1 MKSLHERLHRKA
13 RAYAGD
19 DDRPLAAYTGATTT
33 QQAAG
38 ETS

>member
-19 DDRPLAAYTGATTT
+19 DCPLAAYTGATAA
-33 QQAAG
+33 QRAAG